1 MPSKRLL
8 IGCLVGCV
16 SMLFLAKAGLA
27 GEAKE
32 AEQGKFSF
40 VLPVYLA
47 EGLQITVNT
56 PATDELLERASAQC
70 VDETCKQRVAA
81 CKKDVSHCVLV
92 PPREAL
98 KENRKE
104 AE

>member
-1 MPSKRLL
+1 MPSKRIW
-8 IGCLVGCV
+8 IGCLVGAV
-16 SMLFLAKAGLA
+16 SLLLLAGSGLA
-27 GEAKE
+27 EDTKK
-32 AEQGKFSF
+32 AEQGKFNF

-56 PATDELLERASAQC
+56 PASEKLLERASAQC
-70 VDETCKQRVAA
+70 VDETCKERVAA
-81 CKKDVSHCVLV
+81 CKKEISHCVLV

-98 KENRKE
+98 EENREE